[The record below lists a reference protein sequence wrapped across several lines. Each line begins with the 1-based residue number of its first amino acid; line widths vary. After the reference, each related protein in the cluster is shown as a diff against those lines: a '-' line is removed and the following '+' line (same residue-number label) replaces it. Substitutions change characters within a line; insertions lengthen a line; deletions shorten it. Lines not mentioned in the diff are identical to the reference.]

1 LGPLLFLIYINDLHR
16 SIKNASTSHFADD
29 TNLLTI
35 SEPTRPTR
43 KHPNRKPIH
52 LLQSRVNRDLRGL
65 NYWLT
70 ANKISLNA
78 AKTELVIF
86 RKPSVKCPTTNIK
99 INGQKISPS
108 SSIKYLG
115 IYLDEFLSGSAHCDQ
130 LHTKLLRANGMIAK
144 ARHYLHNNKHHLLT
158 IYHSIFSSHMIYG
171 CQIWGQTDSKYF
183 RKIQTLQ
190 NNALR
195 LITFADSFHDHVSHL
210 YKELNLLKLRDFVT
224 LQNLLLVHDYFNNN
238 LPESFS
244 GFFTLSREMH
254 THATRGAMRGQL
266 YVPNTESARF
276 GRKSIKLKSIL
287 SWNEFVQKFPG
298 IDLLQYT
305 RTKLKMAI
313 VNYFIDNYT

>member
-1 LGPLLFLIYINDLHR
+1 
-16 SIKNASTSHFADD
+16 
-29 TNLLTI
+29 
-35 SEPTRPTR
+35 
-43 KHPNRKPIH
+43 
-52 LLQSRVNRDLRGL
+52 
-65 NYWLT
+65 
-70 ANKISLNA
+70 
-78 AKTELVIF
+78 
-86 RKPSVKCPTTNIK
+86 
-99 INGQKISPS
+99 
-108 SSIKYLG
+108 
-115 IYLDEFLSGSAHCDQ
+115 
-130 LHTKLLRANGMIAK
+130 
-144 ARHYLHNNKHHLLT
+144 
-158 IYHSIFSSHMIYG
+158 MIYS

-195 LITFADSFHDHVSHL
+195 FITFADSFHDHVSHL

-287 SWNEFVQKFPG
+287 SWNKFVHKFPG

-305 RTKLKMAI
+305 CSKLKMVI
-313 VNYFIDNYT
+313 VKHLIDNYT